1 MSIILKSLY
10 LYICTLLYANPKP
23 QPQPL
28 LLTLPQPLPH
38 NLSDFYQYKVI
49 TDNHWNNKINKI
61 GYIGLFYIDKEYH
74 NRIITHKSFSFYNL
88 S

>member
-28 LLTLPQPLPH
+28 LLTLPQPQPLPH
-38 NLSDFYQYKVI
+38 NLSDFYQYKVV
-49 TDNHWNNKINKI
+49 TDNHWNNKTNNI
-61 GYIGLFYIDKEYH
+61 GYIRLFYIDKEYH
-74 NRIITHKSFSFYNL
+74 NRIITHKNFNIL
-88 S
+88 